1 MKWLDRVLSNQR
13 KSRLPL
19 KAELQRKSIHVL
31 MALVLLVLHQ
41 TCSRSFIVGLMVT
54 LSILAGLF
62 EWLRIQANP
71 LAIRLQQQFAF
82 LMRPMELES
91 SVNRIHLIGAT
102 WVLWS
107 LALLTWL
114 FPMNMVISCYAMFL
128 IADGMA
134 AIFGKWLGTHNWPNS
149 KKTFEGSLAFFL
161 SGLATLAFFQ
171 ANLLVACIAVL
182 LAALAEI
189 PEKPFDDNF
198 RVPLVATTVYFVAER
213 LLG

>member
-1 MKWLDRVLSNQR
+1 
-13 KSRLPL
+13 
-19 KAELQRKSIHVL
+19 
-31 MALVLLVLHQ
+31 
-41 TCSRSFIVGLMVT
+41 
-54 LSILAGLF
+54 
-62 EWLRIQANP
+62 
-71 LAIRLQQQFAF
+71 
-82 LMRPMELES
+82 
-91 SVNRIHLIGAT
+91 
-102 WVLWS
+102 
-107 LALLTWL
+107 
-114 FPMNMVISCYAMFL
+114 MNMVISCYAMFL